1 MRINNLLLLF
11 FMFLSLT
18 ACGGNSGNDNNVP
31 TSTITASPTSISCTA
46 EGGTFSITV
55 SDAPKEWR
63 AYTEDSWMK
72 VSSTGTTSKSGSVSV
87 TVEGN
92 KATEA
97 RTGNVKLVSG
107 AQAVSIPV
115 VQDAATPIVDPSE
128 GDIQAPDGYKL
139 VWHDEF
145 SGDALG
151 SDWTYELQN
160 AGWVNNELQYYV
172 NDGKVTTLSD
182 GALNITCYKND
193 AGRICSGR
201 VYACRNTGW
210 KYGWIEARIMLPKG
224 KGTWPAFWMMPV
236 NYKSWPEDGEN
247 DIMEEVGYNP
257 NYVSSTIHCN
267 AYNNGGTAKEHK
279 EKYVANAEG
288 GWHTYACEWTE
299 DYLAYYID
307 GEKYYSYTPDNKTK
321 TYWPF
326 SEPFY
331 VILNL
336 AWGGSW
342 GGLKGVDETA
352 LPATMKVDYVRVFQK
367 Q

>member
-18 ACGGNSGNDNNVP
+18 ACGGNGGGENNVP
-31 TSTITASPTSISCTA
+31 TLTLTASPANISCPA
-46 EGGTFSITV
+46 EGGTFTV
-55 SDAPKEWR
+55 AVTDAPKEWR
-63 AYTEDSWMK
+63 AYTEDSWIK

-87 TVEGN
+87 TIEVN
-92 KATEA
+92 TAKDA
-97 RTGNVKLVSG
+97 RSGNVKLVSG
-107 AQAVSIPV
+107 VQAVSIPV
-115 VQDAATPIVDPSE
+115 VQQASSTVDPSDD
-128 GDIQAPDGYKL
+128 DIKAPDGYKL
-139 VWHDEF
+139 AWHDEF
-145 SGDALG
+145 NGKTLG
-151 SDWTYELQN
+151 TDWTHEIQN

-172 NDGKVTTLSD
+172 NDGKTTSVSD
-182 GALNITCYKND
+182 GVLSITCYKND
-193 AGRICSGR
+193 AGRVCSGR
-201 VYACRNTGW
+201 LYACRNTGW

-224 KGTWPAFWMMPV
+224 RGTWPAFWMMPV
-236 NYKSWPEDGEN
+236 NFKNWPEDGEN

-279 EKYVANAEG
+279 EKYVADAEG

-326 SEPFY
+326 NEPFY

-367 Q
+367 K